1 MLWNPPIWA
10 GTVVPLWRRQA
21 ALALAA
27 ALAEAGIG
35 AWLREIPGLAEA
47 SSDRICSWIAI
58 LGLGLAFRVVLSWRR
73 DLVREKA
80 AAKAGAEFHR
90 RLWKACEN
98 PPVLADNSWL
108 SREGRHWIENGTRA
122 AAEMRTAVA
131 TMAVLIPL
139 LVWLA
144 PWLALAVVVCAAALG
159 WASQKRSRAGKGI
172 AEAESAEAAADADAE
187 EWAWRAMPEAAASG
201 IGGAVAEQAIRRGLS
216 HSQRRLSRTASL
228 LAWGAFGE
236 ASAHVGGW
244 ALAAASLA
252 AWKLGW
258 LPAGNLAAFLG
269 ASLLA
274 YRPVREAGRHL
285 PQLQKAD
292 RIWERLRNL
301 EDRHEQA
308 RQMEP
313 TATEFVL
320 EGFDAGWDL
329 SAPTLRGV
337 SLRIPTGAVVVA
349 HGPNGCGKSTLLA
362 AIAGNCPSRAD
373 IARTQ
378 PPRRWMAQEPVLPPV
393 PPSEWLASA
402 PREAI
407 ELLFPSGLPRNLDWN
422 SPIPHGGQELSR
434 GERARLA
441 LLSVAAH
448 PAGIWLLDEPLS
460 ALPSDQREPILAGL
474 LAMRKSASVI
484 LAEPTIPH
492 GLEVVRA
499 LWEPG
504 PGGQGPRVV
513 EVRAP

>member
-35 AWLREIPGLAEA
+35 AWLREIPGLATA
-47 SSDRICSWIAI
+47 TTDKIWSWIAA
-58 LGLGLAFRVVLSWRR
+58 LGLGLGLRVVLSWRR
-73 DLVREKA
+73 ELVREQA

-90 RLWKACEN
+90 RLWSASEH
-98 PPVLADNSWL
+98 PPAHPDNSWL

-131 TMAVLIPL
+131 TMAVLVPL

-144 PWLALAVVVCAAALG
+144 PWLALAVVACAAALG

-187 EWAWRAMPEAAASG
+187 DWAWRAMPEAAASG
-201 IGGAVAEQAIRRGLS
+201 IGGAVADQAIRRGLS
-216 HSQRRLSRTASL
+216 HSERRLSRTSSL

-236 ASAHVGGW
+236 ACAHVGGW
-244 ALAAASLA
+244 LLAAASLA

-269 ASLLA
+269 VSLLA
-274 YRPVREAGRHL
+274 YRPIREAGRHL

-292 RIWERLRNL
+292 RIWERLREL
-301 EDRHEQA
+301 EERREQV
-308 RQMEP
+308 RQGEP
-313 TATEFVL
+313 ATEFVL
-320 EGFDAGWDL
+320 ERFEAGWDA
-329 SAPTLRGV
+329 SSPTLRGV
-337 SLRIPTGAVVVA
+337 SLRIPPGAVVVA

-362 AIAGNCPSRAD
+362 AIARNCPSRAG
-373 IARTQ
+373 IAHI
-378 PPRRWMAQEPVLPPV
+378 PPARRWMAQEPVLPPI
-393 PPSEWLASA
+393 PPSKWIENA
-402 PREAI
+402 PGGAI
-407 ELLFPSGLPRNLDWN
+407 ELLFPDGLPRNLDW
-422 SPIPHGGQELSR
+422 SAPIPHGGQELSR

-448 PAGIWLLDEPLS
+448 PYGVWLLDEPLS
-460 ALPSDQREPILAGL
+460 ALPSDQRDSILAGL
-474 LAMRKSASVI
+474 LAMRNSATVI
-484 LAEPTIPH
+484 LAEPTIPQ
-492 GLEVVRA
+492 GLEVART

-513 EVRAP
+513 QVRVP

>member
-10 GTVVPLWRRQA
+10 GTVVPSWRRQA

-27 ALAEAGIG
+27 ALAEAGLG

-47 SSDRICSWIAI
+47 PPDRICSWIGI
-58 LGLGLAFRVVLSWRR
+58 LGLGLACRVVLSWRR

-80 AAKAGAEFHR
+80 AAEAGIEFHR
-90 RLWKACEN
+90 RLWKASER

-122 AAEMRTAVA
+122 AAEMRTAIA
-131 TMAVLIPL
+131 TMAILIPL

-172 AEAESAEAAADADAE
+172 AEAESAESSTDADAE
-187 EWAWRAMPEAAASG
+187 DWAWRAMPEAAGSG

-216 HSQRRLSRTASL
+216 HSERRLTRTDSL

-236 ASAHVGGW
+236 ACAHIGGW
-244 ALAAASLA
+244 ALAAVSLA

-292 RIWERLRNL
+292 RIWERLRRL
-301 EDRHEQA
+301 EERHEQA
-308 RQMEP
+308 RQTEP
-313 TATEFVL
+313 ATEFVL

-329 SAPTLRGV
+329 SAPSFRGV
-337 SLRIPTGAVVVA
+337 ALRIPSGAVVVA

-362 AIAGNCPSRAD
+362 AIAGNCPSRSGVAC
-373 IARTQ
+373 IPTT
-378 PPRRWMAQEPVLPPV
+378 RRWMAQEPVLPPL
-393 PPSEWLASA
+393 PPSEWIADA
-402 PREAI
+402 PEEAI
-407 ELLFPSGLPRNLDWN
+407 ELLFPHGLPRNLDGN
-422 SPIPHGGQELSR
+422 APIPRGGQELSR

-448 PAGIWLLDEPLS
+448 PCGIWLLDEPLS
-460 ALPSDQREPILAGL
+460 ALPADQRGRILAGL
-474 LAMRKSASVI
+474 LSLRGSASVI
-484 LAEPTIPH
+484 LAEPTVPE
-492 GLEVVRA
+492 GLEVVRV
-499 LWEPG
+499 LWEPAWG
-504 PGGQGPRVV
+504 DPGPRVV